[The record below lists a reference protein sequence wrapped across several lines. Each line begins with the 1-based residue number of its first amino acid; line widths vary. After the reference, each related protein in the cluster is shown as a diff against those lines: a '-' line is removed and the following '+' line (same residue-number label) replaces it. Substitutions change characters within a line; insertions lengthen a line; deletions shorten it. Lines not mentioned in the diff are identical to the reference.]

1 MTGRGIAVLGALF
14 LAALALRPQL
24 VGVGPLL
31 PEIQEDLGLSH
42 AVGGLLTTIPILS
55 LGVWALLAPP
65 VAARFGAAWAVAGAL
80 TTIAC
85 FGLLRAAAPG
95 FPAVLAL
102 TVPVGVGMG
111 LAGALMPVAVKE
123 RFSSRPVFATG
134 VYTTGINLGATLSAA
149 TAVPLAHA
157 AGGWRAS
164 VGAFSAA
171 TVLLLVAWLA
181 LRRPERV
188 RPARVARPRLPLRSF
203 VAWVLVAVF
212 AVEAFV
218 YYGLVSWLPDA
229 YVERGWPEAHAGALV
244 AVLTAA
250 AVPAGLAVPFLADRV
265 GSRRAYLAGSAALL
279 AVATLGAA
287 TAPAAGWL
295 WALLAGIAIGVHFPL
310 TMALPLDVAD
320 RPADVGAAAG
330 LMLVAG
336 YSAAAVA
343 PIALGSL
350 RDATGSFGPALWLL
364 AAVSALLVAVCL
376 PLTRGRLE
384 RGVRETTFSAS
395 RGHGKVIGSTVIDDR

>member
-1 MTGRGIAVLGALF
+1 MSRRGIAVLAALF

-31 PEIQEDLGLSH
+31 PEIQENLGLSH
-42 AVGGLLTTIPILS
+42 AVAGLLATILVLG

-65 VAARFGAAWAVAGAL
+65 VAARLGAGWAVAAAL
-80 TTIAC
+80 AAIAS
-85 FGLLRAAAPG
+85 FGLLRAVAPG
-95 FPAVLAL
+95 APAVLAL

-123 RFSSRPVFATG
+123 RFSTRPVFATG
-134 VYTTGINLGATLSAA
+134 VYTTGINLGATISAA
-149 TAVPLAHA
+149 TAVPIAHA

-171 TVLLLVAWLA
+171 TAVLLVAWLA
-181 LRRPERV
+181 LLRPERV
-188 RPARVARPRLPLRSF
+188 RPAPAARPRLPVGSF

-250 AVPAGLAVPFLADRV
+250 AVPAGLIVPFMADRV
-265 GSRRAYLAGSAALL
+265 GSRRGYLAGSAALL

-295 WALLAGIAIGVHFPL
+295 WALLAGIAIGVHFAL
-310 TMALPLDVAD
+310 TMTLPLDVAD

-336 YSAAAVA
+336 YAAAA
-343 PIALGSL
+343 LSPIALGAL

-364 AAVSALLVAVCL
+364 AAASALLVAVCL
-376 PLTRGRLE
+376 PLTADRLR
-384 RGVRETTFSAS
+384 RGVREPGSLEVPA
-395 RGHGKVIGSTVIDDR
+395 HG